1 MPKEMKVNIQ
11 LVVPDS
17 VSNTDVESA
26 IASLIEKHLV
36 SAELKAISAAN
47 YTAALQRADSLR
59 EQAEA
64 IVAELAHKEAHQPVT
79 IEG

>member
-1 MPKEMKVNIQ
+1 MPKEVKVNIQ
-11 LVVPDS
+11 LVVPDAA
-17 VSNTDVESA
+17 SNTDVESA
-26 IASLIEKHLV
+26 VASLIEKHLA
-36 SAELKAISAAN
+36 SAELKSISAAD

>member
-11 LVVPDS
+11 LVVPDA

-36 SAELKAISAAN
+36 SAELKSISAAN
-47 YTAALQRADSLR
+47 YTAALQHADSLR